1 LPRLLLAIF
10 GIPYLLLIGFELM
23 KLITIFC
30 VVWLFNISTV
40 QPVRADFQPKAG
52 DITTPDGAYE
62 GANFSGDGWQIQ
74 ILKNSKGYIYSA
86 KKNGIKEIRI
96 ANGKLTK
103 SGGKHIYKWNN
114 GGTTYQ
120 VTWRPIDIHYARV
133 QIFDRNGKEIFN
145 KLMWN
150 SDGD

>member
-1 LPRLLLAIF
+1 MKSVIIF
-10 GIPYLLLIGFELM
+10 W
-23 KLITIFC
+23 
-30 VVWLFNISTV
+30 VVSFLTISTA
-40 QPVRADFQPKAG
+40 QPIRAQSNPKTV

-74 ILKNSKGYIYSA
+74 IVKNSKGYIYSA
-86 KKNGIKEIRI
+86 KKNGAKEIKI

-114 GGTTYQ
+114 SGIIYQ

-133 QIFDRNGKEIFN
+133 QIFDRSGKEIFN